1 MAPLRSLL
9 LFGVLVCSAFAEPPP
24 RIPLKDFFDNPKIS
38 GAQISPD
45 GKRLAVLMPAGGRM
59 NVWIMDV
66 GQTPEQA
73 RQITSDTKRGITRFF
88 WSFDGRWLL
97 YSQDRGGDENFH
109 LYRADPIQETPNAVD
124 LTPFDGARADV
135 LDLPRD
141 RPGEALITLNQRN
154 HDVFDVHRIDLA
166 SGKLTLI
173 EQNPGDVD
181 SWVVDTRG
189 AVRAAVAKVGT
200 DTELRVREEAAGPF
214 HKLARF
220 GDEDDAN
227 AHAFSKEGNFLY
239 VTHAHGANA
248 TRLFKLDAVTAKESV
263 IAEDPNY
270 DVGDVIISDVTHE
283 LVAVAFQRER
293 LEYQSFNAQFTKD
306 LAALR
311 KVHDGDVLFRSADV
325 TESKW
330 IVAFN
335 SPTDPGATYL
345 YDRESGT
352 AQFLYR
358 PRPWLKS
365 ELLAEMQPI
374 SYSSRDG
381 LTIHG
386 YLTTPRDL
394 APRGLPLVLVVHGG
408 PWARDDWGYDGEVQW
423 LANRGY
429 AVLQVNY
436 RGSTGYG
443 KAFLEAGNREWGGK
457 MLDDLID
464 GVEWAVKEGIADR
477 ERLAIYGGSY
487 GGYAT
492 LSALAFRPGVF
503 RCGVDYVGVSNLLTF
518 MKTIPPYWETFRPV
532 MYRRVGDPEKDAD
545 FLRSRSPLFSA
556 DKIDVPLLI
565 AQGFND
571 PRVNVKEAE
580 QIKAALEARG
590 HPVEYV
596 LKMDEGHG
604 FANPE
609 NRLDLYQKME
619 TFFARFLADAPTK
632 KQTGK

>member
-1 MAPLRSLL
+1 MSKIRTLL
-9 LFGVLVCSAFAEPPP
+9 LTVLGISSALAETP

-38 GAQISPD
+38 SAQLSPD

-59 NVWIMDV
+59 NVWVMEV

-73 RQITSDTKRGITRFF
+73 RQITSETKRGITHFF
-88 WSFDGRWLL
+88 WSRDGRWLL
-97 YSQDRGGDENFH
+97 YAQDRGGDENFH
-109 LYRADPIQETPNAVD
+109 LFRADPAQEKPNAVD
-124 LTPFDGARADV
+124 LTPFDGVRADL
-135 LDLPRD
+135 LDLPRE
-141 RPGEALITLNQRN
+141 RPGEALIVLNQR
-154 HDVFDVHRIDLA
+154 DREVFDVHRLELE
-166 SGKLTLI
+166 SGKLTLV

-181 SWVVDTRG
+181 SWVVDTHG
-189 AVRAAVAKVGT
+189 AVRACVAKVGT
-200 DTELRVREEAAGPF
+200 DTELRVRDEVTGPF
-214 HKLARF
+214 RKLARYS
-220 GDEDDAN
+220 DAEDAS
-227 AHAFSKEGNFLY
+227 AQAFSKDGTFLY
-239 VTHAHGANA
+239 VTDARGSNT
-248 TRLFKLDAVTAKESV
+248 TRLMKLDLATAKESV

-270 DVGDVIISDVTHE
+270 DVGEPVISDVTHE
-283 LVAVAFQRER
+283 LVAVAFERER
-293 LEYQSFNAQFTKD
+293 LEYQSFDKQFTID
-306 LAALR
+306 LTALR
-311 KVHDGDVLFRSADV
+311 KVHEGDVLFRSADA

-345 YDRESGT
+345 YDRATGA

-358 PRPWLKS
+358 PRPWLKPD
-365 ELLAEMQPI
+365 ELAAMQPI
-374 SYSSRDG
+374 SYESRDG

-386 YLTTPRDL
+386 YLTTPRDVT
-394 APRGLPLVLVVHGG
+394 PRGLPLVLVVHGG
-408 PWARDDWGYDGEVQW
+408 PWARDEWGYDGEAQW

-443 KAFLEAGNREWGGK
+443 KKFLEAGNREWGGR

-464 GVEWAVKEGIADR
+464 GVDWAVAQGTADR
-477 ERLAIYGGSY
+477 ARLAIYGGSY

-503 RCGVDYVGVSNLLTF
+503 RCGVDYVGISNLLTF

-532 MYRRVGDPEKDAD
+532 MYRRIGDPEKDAD

-556 DKIDVPLLI
+556 DKINVPLLI
-565 AQGFND
+565 AQGYND

-609 NRLDLYQKME
+609 NRLDFYGKIE
-619 TFFARFLADAPTK
+619 AFLARYLAGNAAAPTPAK
-632 KQTGK
+632 